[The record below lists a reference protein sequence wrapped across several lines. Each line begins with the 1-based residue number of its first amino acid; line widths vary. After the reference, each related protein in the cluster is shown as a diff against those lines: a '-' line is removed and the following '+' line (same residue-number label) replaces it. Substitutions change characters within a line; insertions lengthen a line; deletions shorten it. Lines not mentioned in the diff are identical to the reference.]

1 MTTMKMTDK
10 FLSAAVL
17 TAAALCTSC
26 STDELAEQQGET
38 KAVALTAT
46 LGEAQTRAGM
56 SKGTYNN
63 TATFYWH
70 NKDSI
75 LVQTIKASD
84 NTFPGARFVTTEE
97 TGATV
102 AVFWAEPLSEVTL
115 GNYAVYPYNKKHAF
129 TSETALTYNLP
140 ASYTYTTVDTGIFSK
155 ETTDAEASETV
166 TTYRTNST
174 NIPMYGK
181 ISDGNVEF
189 QYLGG
194 VAVIRID
201 QMPATSGTLTVSA
214 DQKLSG
220 DFSVDLSAENPE
232 MTTTTTDTDSE
243 KQVKFTF
250 SGATDGGVG
259 VFYLPLA
266 TGEYTNLSIKISD
279 SDDANTQTIPY
290 GTLSVTR
297 GNVQAISLTTYNSYL
312 RNIRQLTNGSYMV
325 NGREFVDLGLPSGLL
340 WATMNIG
347 ASDEAD
353 FGNYYAWGET
363 RPNGCYTWYWYTYG
377 SSEDKQTKYYSGD
390 SKTIL
395 ETEDDAATINWGT
408 ACRMP
413 TNAEFLELIDNCT
426 WTWTNK
432 STSSNQSIN
441 GIEFTGK
448 DSKSIFLP
456 ASGIY
461 DSGNLADGGKG
472 CNYWSRTLNPTGS
485 YHQAYILYYLHD
497 NTTNPVSGVRSRY
510 RGCSVRAVVDQRISQ
525 QGETTESMNSN
536 GFFEGWG

>member
-1 MTTMKMTDK
+1 MTDK
-10 FLSAAVL
+10 FLSAVML
-17 TAAALCTSC
+17 TAATAALCASC
-26 STDELAEQQGET
+26 STDNIAEQQQGQNET
-38 KAVALTAT
+38 KGVSLTAT
-46 LGEAQTRAGM
+46 MDEAVTRAGIGKAATDGKALCYWH
-56 SKGTYNN
+56 KGDQIAVQTVKTADNTYSSAKFYTADATGAT
-63 TATFYWH
+63 TATFW
-70 NKDSI
+70 S
-75 LVQTIKASD
+75 
-84 NTFPGARFVTTEE
+84 
-97 TGATV
+97 
-102 AVFWAEPLSEVTL
+102 EPLSGETL
-115 GNYAVYPYNKKHAF
+115 GKYALYPYNDDHKF
-129 TSETALTYNLP
+129 TSESELTCYLP
-140 ASYTYTTVDTGIFSK
+140 AKYTYTTVGTEIFSNA
-155 ETTDAEASETV
+155 TDGTFP
-166 TTYRTNST
+166 TNST
-174 NIPMYGK
+174 NVPMLGTVDSENSE
-181 ISDGNVEF
+181 ITF
-189 QYLGG
+189 QHLGG
-194 VAVIRID
+194 LVVIRID
-201 QMPATSGTLTVSA
+201 AMPFEAGSLTVSA

-220 DFSVDLSAENPE
+220 DFSVNLSASTPE
-232 MTTTTTDTDSE
+232 MTTTSTDTDSE
-243 KQVKFTF
+243 KQVTFTF
-250 SGATDGGVG
+250 SGATKSGVG
-259 VFYLPLA
+259 VFYLPVA
-266 TGEYTNLSIKISD
+266 TGEYTNLTLAISD
-279 SDDANTQTIPY
+279 SDGANTQTILY
-290 GTLSVTR
+290 GTLTMSKA
-297 GNVQAISLTTYNSYL
+297 NVWAISLTTHNGNL
-312 RNIRQLTNGSYMV
+312 RNIRKLSSGNYMV

-497 NTTNPVSGVRSRY
+497 NTTNPASGVRSRY
-510 RGCSVRAVVDQRISQ
+510 RGCSVRAVA
-525 QGETTESMNSN
+525 EKL
-536 GFFEGWG
+536 